1 MTQRKVFLTKEQ
13 SLLLR
18 GIAIFLVLICHY
30 AVWIGEIFHSD
41 LLEYGL
47 GRFGVYGVDLFFVVS
62 GYGLVKSVGKKRI
75 NGTFLWKRFKTV
87 YLPYLLIVG
96 LITVYDGGISGMT
109 GWVSFLTGAEYWY
122 IRNILVFYLAF
133 YVVYRLSDRSWVRML
148 LMAVA

>member
-1 MTQRKVFLTKEQ
+1 MTQRKAFLTKEQ

-62 GYGLVKSVGKKRI
+62 GYGLVNAVTHYSQALDDYDRATEFEALGGKLI
-75 NGTFLWKRFKTV
+75 E
-87 YLPYLLIVG
+87 LPAQEWRQL
-96 LITVYDGGISGMT
+96 
-109 GWVSFLTGAEYWY
+109 AE
-122 IRNILVFYLAF
+122 A
-133 YVVYRLSDRSWVRML
+133 
-148 LMAVA
+148 A